1 MLTLKKYF
9 DLKTTSVLAVALL
22 TAAALTACGSNTETP
37 PVDQTPPSEVESPS
51 NETPAGLSEAKQ
63 QQILDAFKQSIA
75 ENPGIEGMDE
85 LAVNLTDQIES
96 LSPEFT
102 DRLLSLF
109 ETAQIKALEQDERYG
124 GVSDGLAA
132 KLYEN
137 KIFAKAD
144 LTKLM
149 DDPQSIGDAALTE
162 EIQGYKN
169 AFYTIETQEGMYY
182 LVVDYNKYLVYQ
194 TQVSEWYSEYL
205 EVMARELS
213 AKTFSDAAMVIPL
226 DEMWERV
233 TAAES
238 LLFRVQNETLS
249 IELEDVHQRL
259 QQYFVMMMNALVYG
273 GNNTPV
279 YAYDTN
285 AMSEERIT
293 FYESHAFDSESPI
306 YNAFEA
312 FKQVAREEGYKQSE
326 RVNAARTA
334 IFDALEEAYLQ

>member
-1 MLTLKKYF
+1 MLKFKKYF

-22 TAAALTACGSNTETP
+22 SAAALTACGTNTETP

-51 NETPAGLSEAKQ
+51 NETPAGLSEAEQ

-85 LAVNLTDQIES
+85 LAVILTDQIES
-96 LSPEFT
+96 LSPEYT
-102 DRLLSLF
+102 ERLLSLF

-149 DDPQSIGDAALTE
+149 DDPQSIGDAALIE
-162 EIQGYKN
+162 EIERYKN

-182 LVVDYNKYLVYQ
+182 LVVDYNKYLTYQ
-194 TQVSEWYSEYL
+194 SQVSEWYSEYL
-205 EVMARELS
+205 ELMARELS

-238 LLFRVQNETLS
+238 QLSRVQNETLS
-249 IELEDVHQRL
+249 VELEDAHQRL

-285 AMSEERIT
+285 AMSEARIA
-293 FYESHAFDSESPI
+293 FYESHAFDPESPI
-306 YNAFEA
+306 FNAFEA
-312 FKQVAREEGYKQSE
+312 FKQIAREEGYKQSD
-326 RVNAARTA
+326 RVNVARTA
-334 IFDALEEAYLQ
+334 IFDAVEEAYLK